1 MYVNDVEARPYITE
15 RCERRKTAMGR
26 EFVCNPRTRVEIVFF
41 PRYSH
46 AYISKYVQNHKKV
59 LRKMFSLP

>member
-1 MYVNDVEARPYITE
+1 MMWKLDHILRNAASDGKA
-15 RCERRKTAMGR
+15 AMGR